1 MNGAACW
8 ANRPEE
14 NPAGNVKCMAPFGMP
29 PGRLPAAAGGFFVPI
44 RPENTLFYRSK
55 LCVIMG
61 TPYSFMYF
69 EA

>member
-29 PGRLPAAAGGFFVPI
+29 PGRLPAAAGGYFFCPDPAGEHIVLSFQ
-44 RPENTLFYRSK
+44 TLCYNGDA
-55 LCVIMG
+55 L
-61 TPYSFMYF
+61 
-69 EA
+69 